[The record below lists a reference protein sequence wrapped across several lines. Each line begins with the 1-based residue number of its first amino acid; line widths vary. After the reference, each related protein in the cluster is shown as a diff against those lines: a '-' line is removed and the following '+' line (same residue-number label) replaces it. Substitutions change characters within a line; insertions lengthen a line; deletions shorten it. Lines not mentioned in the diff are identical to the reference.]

1 MEVILLEKV
10 AQLGDPGDL
19 VNVKAGYGRNF
30 LIPTGKAVRADEEN
44 KAEYEKR
51 REALLTAEADRRESA
66 EKLSETMESLEV
78 VIEAQVSEEGTLY
91 GSVGTREISDS
102 LIAKGSLEN
111 PIKIISDNENLGPWG
126 TFGLQNSKSV
136 FLDYVYSMIGRLVIF
151 KHGNTNHLVRSLRKT
166 SHRLYLL
173 GLLLQKHWRHLDQTG
188 HVMKMTRNQWTI

>member
-30 LIPTGKAVRADEEN
+30 LIPTGKAVRADAEN

-51 REALLTAEADRRESA
+51 REALLSAEADRKDSA
-66 EKLSETMESLEV
+66 EKLSETMESLEL

-102 LIAKGSLEN
+102 LIAKGFEIEKSAVRLPEGVLKEVGEYSVDIELHPEVIKTISVIITALEE
-111 PIKIISDNENLGPWG
+111 S
-126 TFGLQNSKSV
+126 
-136 FLDYVYSMIGRLVIF
+136 
-151 KHGNTNHLVRSLRKT
+151 
-166 SHRLYLL
+166 
-173 GLLLQKHWRHLDQTG
+173 
-188 HVMKMTRNQWTI
+188 

>member
-30 LIPTGKAVRADEEN
+30 LIPTGKAVRADAEN

-51 REALLTAEADRRESA
+51 REALLSAEADRKDSA
-66 EKLSETMESLEV
+66 EKLSETMESLEL

-102 LIAKGSLEN
+102 LIAKGFEIEKSAVRLPEGVLKEVGEYSVDIELH
-111 PIKIISDNENLGPWG
+111 PEVIKTISVIISALEE
-126 TFGLQNSKSV
+126 S
-136 FLDYVYSMIGRLVIF
+136 
-151 KHGNTNHLVRSLRKT
+151 
-166 SHRLYLL
+166 
-173 GLLLQKHWRHLDQTG
+173 
-188 HVMKMTRNQWTI
+188 

>member
-30 LIPTGKAVRADEEN
+30 LIPTGKAVRADAEN

-51 REALLTAEADRRESA
+51 REALLSAEADRKEFA

-102 LIAKGSLEN
+102 LIAKGFEIEKSAVRLPEGVLKEVGEYSVDIELHPEVIKTISVTISALEE
-111 PIKIISDNENLGPWG
+111 S
-126 TFGLQNSKSV
+126 
-136 FLDYVYSMIGRLVIF
+136 
-151 KHGNTNHLVRSLRKT
+151 
-166 SHRLYLL
+166 
-173 GLLLQKHWRHLDQTG
+173 
-188 HVMKMTRNQWTI
+188 

>member
-30 LIPTGKAVRADEEN
+30 LIPTGKAVRADAEN

-51 REALLTAEADRRESA
+51 REALLSAEADRRESA

-78 VIEAQVSEEGTLY
+78 VIEAQVSEEGTRY

-102 LIAKGSLEN
+102 LIAKGFEIEKSAVRLPEGVLKEVGEYSVDIELHPEVIQTISVTISALEE
-111 PIKIISDNENLGPWG
+111 S
-126 TFGLQNSKSV
+126 
-136 FLDYVYSMIGRLVIF
+136 
-151 KHGNTNHLVRSLRKT
+151 
-166 SHRLYLL
+166 
-173 GLLLQKHWRHLDQTG
+173 
-188 HVMKMTRNQWTI
+188 